1 MGRLAKLFRA
11 LGFGERTPPPE
22 PTTKDDML
30 TDEEREM
37 ISKTVQRSMRRSFMA
52 RVRIRN

>member
-11 LGFGERTPPPE
+11 LGFGGRTPPPE
-22 PTTKDDML
+22 PMTKDDML
-30 TDEEREM
+30 TDEERET